1 MTKEEIKK
9 LESKLREYYQNDIKI
24 EGIDREID
32 LLKEHIKDIDNR
44 IKNMDIDITK
54 GATNNTGYLTQNWGE
69 KVQTSSDGTSHMER
83 EMIRLIDNLEYEKV
97 NKMFRIER
105 LELSKQKIKEE
116 SIGIEIYINMLEPYQ
131 KEFLKYR
138 YRDKQSNVNI
148 AMNLN
153 ISESTLCREKKKILK
168 MFEPLLS

>member
-9 LESKLREYYQNDIKI
+9 LEYKLRDYYQNDIKI
-24 EGIDREID
+24 EGIEREID
-32 LLKEHIKDIDNR
+32 LLKEHIKNIDNR
-44 IKNMDIDITK
+44 IKNIDIDITE

-116 SIGIEIYINMLEPYQ
+116 SIGIEIYINMLEPHQ

-138 YRDKQSNVNI
+138 YGDKIGNINI

-153 ISESTLCREKKKILK
+153 ISTATLSREKKKILK
-168 MFEPLLS
+168 MFEPLLH

>member
-9 LESKLREYYQNDIKI
+9 LESKLKDYYQKDIKI
-24 EGIDREID
+24 EGIEREID

-44 IKNMDIDITK
+44 IKNMDIDITE
-54 GATNNTGYLTQNWGE
+54 GARNNTGYLTQNWGE

-83 EMIRLIDNLEYEKV
+83 EMIRLIDNLEREKM
-97 NKMFRIER
+97 NKKLKIER

-116 SIGIEIYINMLEPYQ
+116 NIIIENNINRLEVYQ
-131 KEFLKYR
+131 REFFKYKYGER
-138 YRDKQSNVNI
+138 LSGVNI
-148 AMNLN
+148 AMKLN
-153 ISESTLCREKKKILK
+153 ISESTLSREKKEILR

>member
-9 LESKLREYYQNDIKI
+9 IEYKLRDYYQKDIKI
-24 EGIDREID
+24 EGIEREIN
-32 LLKEHIKDIDNR
+32 LLKEHIKNIDNR
-44 IKNMDIDITK
+44 IKNIDINITE

-116 SIGIEIYINMLEPYQ
+116 SIGIEIYINMLEPHQ